1 MVIQTSTLK
10 YLYLLSMLP
19 FLYAGC
25 GDNSISKLYDTS
37 YKNRTI
43 PCLKLSV
50 FPRNKN
56 MEKYFKKLYP
66 FKQKCE
72 YILLVSYKAGIVC
85 NSNQNAPRKTLSNF
99 PNSYL
104 RMEINRN
111 MNDLIYSYYIDLND
125 KVSKDDIENGLKN
138 IKKNLK
144 FN

>member
-1 MVIQTSTLK
+1 VPALK
-10 YLYLLSMLP
+10 YLLSVLP

-25 GDNSISKLYDTS
+25 SDNSISTLYDTS
-37 YKNRTI
+37 YKNRSI
-43 PCLKLSV
+43 PCLKLSI
-50 FPRNKN
+50 FPKSQD
-56 MEKYFKKLYP
+56 MKSYLKKLYP

-72 YILLVSYKAGIVC
+72 YILLVSYKADIVC

-111 MNDLIYSYYIDLND
+111 MNNLIYSYYIDLND
-125 KVSKDDIENGLKN
+125 KVSKDDIKNGFRN